1 MIETKTV
8 TENAYLLF
16 PVYDKRDDF
25 GLRLDELTRL
35 CESAGVNVL
44 GYDVQYV
51 REINPATVFGSGK
64 LEEIKNKIS
73 SLDVDVIVYDG
84 TLNPSRTQNLS
95 NFFDGIKLIDRTTL
109 ILDIFALRA
118 TTAEGKLQVELAQLE
133 YLLPRLK
140 GQGKALSR
148 LGGGVGTRG
157 PGETKLE
164 TDRRYIR
171 GRINSLKK
179 SLEEL
184 KSRRKL
190 ISDRRKKNQ
199 TPTVALAGYT
209 NAGKS
214 TLLNRLSGSNVL
226 SEDKLFATLDPTAR
240 KVKLNGFTIILIDTV
255 GFIRDIPTNLIEAF
269 KSTLSAVCDADLIL
283 NVCDASGDY
292 ANQLAV
298 TDKLLEELH
307 PTAQIIKVY
316 NKADKISD
324 FINIPSDGV
333 IISASQ
339 GIGIDELLNKIETA
353 LGDGYQTREI
363 SINHSKL
370 GKFYKIAYL
379 IDDYELTYL
388 DDGVKIKYT
397 VKKSN
402 LDKFNAY
409 LNSKD

>member
-16 PVYDKRDDF
+16 PVFDKRDDF
-25 GLRLDELTRL
+25 DLRLDELTRL

-44 GYDVQYV
+44 GYDLQYV

-64 LEEIKNKIS
+64 LEEIKDKIS
-73 SLDVDVIVYDG
+73 TLKVDVIVYDG
-84 TLNPSRTQNLS
+84 TLNPSKTQNLS
-95 NFFDGIKLIDRTTL
+95 NFFDGLKFIDRTTL

-190 ISDRRKKNQ
+190 ISERRKKNQ
-199 TPTVALAGYT
+199 TLTVALAGYT

-214 TLLNRLSGSNVL
+214 TLLNKLSGSDVL

-255 GFIRDIPTNLIEAF
+255 GFIRDIPTNLIDAF

-316 NKADKISD
+316 NKADKIND

-333 IISASQ
+333 IISAAL
-339 GIGIDELLNKIETA
+339 GIGIDELLNKMETV
-353 LGDGYQTREI
+353 LNEGYQTREI
-363 SINHSKL
+363 TIPHSKRRL
-370 GKFYKIAYL
+370 R
-379 IDDYELTYL
+379 T
-388 DDGVKIKYT
+388 
-397 VKKSN
+397 N
-402 LDKFNAY
+402 LF
-409 LNSKD
+409 

>member
-16 PVYDKRDDF
+16 PVFDKRDDF
-25 GLRLDELTRL
+25 DLRLDELTRL

-44 GYDVQYV
+44 GYDLQYV

-64 LEEIKNKIS
+64 LEEIKDKIS
-73 SLDVDVIVYDG
+73 TLKVDVIVYDG
-84 TLNPSRTQNLS
+84 TLNPSKTQNLS
-95 NFFDGIKLIDRTTL
+95 NFFDGLKFIDRTTL

-190 ISDRRKKNQ
+190 ISERRKKNQ

-214 TLLNRLSGSNVL
+214 TLLNRLSGSDVL

-255 GFIRDIPTNLIEAF
+255 GFIRDIPTNLIDAF

-316 NKADKISD
+316 NKADKIND

-333 IISASQ
+333 IISAAL
-339 GIGIDELLNKIETA
+339 GIGIDELLNKMETV
-353 LGDGYQTREI
+353 LNEGYQTREI
-363 SINHSKL
+363 TIPHSKL

-379 IDDYELTYL
+379 IDDYELTYF

-402 LDKFNAY
+402 SQKFNAY
-409 LNSKD
+409 LNSSD